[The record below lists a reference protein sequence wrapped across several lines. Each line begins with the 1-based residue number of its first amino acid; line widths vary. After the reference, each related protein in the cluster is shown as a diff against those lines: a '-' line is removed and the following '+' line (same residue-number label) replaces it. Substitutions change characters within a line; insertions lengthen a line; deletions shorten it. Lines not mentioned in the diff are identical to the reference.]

1 MERTLALAPLFP
13 PLPCFF
19 GVQLNSL
26 PTYRRALLSE
36 HLEQA
41 RSFPTPPPLTLQGT
55 GGSKRGGAYS
65 ICRSLSPG
73 AHISHFDR
81 MTQRIYTLGYFWN

>member
-1 MERTLALAPLFP
+1 MERTLALAPLSPP
-13 PLPCFF
+13 PLFF